1 MSSSITLNNYHP
13 IAKICDIRVD
23 ISKLQQLHMQHP
35 IEQYV
40 YKLEKI
46 DIVGDFSVRKYGD
59 NLFISI
65 TKIELSKDCTVAEID
80 LLQNLMLD
88 MFDENIKLIYNKM
101 IDGLG
106 DYLFKQS
113 FNMLFDLETFYS
125 ARSSYFAHLCTIYKN
140 ITTTS

>member
-1 MSSSITLNNYHP
+1 MSSSTTLNDITKIFITARVPESEQP
-13 IAKICDIRVD
+13 IIRY
-23 ISKLQQLHMQHP
+23 K
-35 IEQYV
+35 IEQCI
-40 YKLEKI
+40 YKLAEI
-46 DIVGDFSVRKYGD
+46 DIVGKICVRRVED
-59 NLFISI
+59 NLFIRL
-65 TKIELSKDCTVAEID
+65 TKVESRKDCTVAEID

-140 ITTTS
+140 KTTTS